1 MLQDDWV
8 LCKIYE
14 HQYGMKKSQMEGQN
28 NKQVTITVAPQ
39 CQQLNQY
46 HQTQCMQSS
55 LSPNMVDNSQFQFN
69 QYSQVQKMQDDSS
82 KYVAVSCQPN
92 QCSESQPNEVSS
104 SSNMIGITQCQPN
117 QHDDAQQMQVSSSS
131 NMNAAPQ
138 YHSNQYP
145 QAQPNQG
152 CFLADYNS
160 QYLSNQHF
168 QDQQT
173 NVFLSTNEV
182 YDSQYLRNQHSQD
195 QQMQDSQMEDDYILQ
210 LINLD
215 DKDSY
220 VNYFEEA

>member
-1 MLQDDWV
+1 
-8 LCKIYE
+8 
-14 HQYGMKKSQMEGQN
+14 
-28 NKQVTITVAPQ
+28 
-39 CQQLNQY
+39 
-46 HQTQCMQSS
+46 
-55 LSPNMVDNSQFQFN
+55 
-69 QYSQVQKMQDDSS
+69 
-82 KYVAVSCQPN
+82 
-92 QCSESQPNEVSS
+92 
-104 SSNMIGITQCQPN
+104 MIGITQCQPN

-215 DKDSY
+215 DKDSN